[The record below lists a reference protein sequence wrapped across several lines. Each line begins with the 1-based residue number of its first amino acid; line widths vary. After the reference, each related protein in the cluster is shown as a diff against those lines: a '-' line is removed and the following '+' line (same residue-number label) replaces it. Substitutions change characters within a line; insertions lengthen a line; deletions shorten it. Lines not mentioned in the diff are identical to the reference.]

1 MGTVDGITYGDPKWR
16 SDPSAA
22 MDEAERRIALVLSD
36 RARTTLLLS
45 DLLALSEI
53 PASLARC
60 AHLRELT
67 VGGDEGPD
75 GGLYFHDEPHF
86 LIGWERLA
94 GLKELQS
101 LDISGTQIGDL
112 APLAGLRELRS
123 LNISETQIGDLAPL
137 AGLRELRSLN
147 ISGTQIGDLA
157 RLAGLKEL
165 QSLDLSE
172 TNIADFAL
180 LADLKGLQSL
190 DISRTQIRDLAPM
203 AGLKELQ
210 SFTCWG
216 MQIGELAPLAG
227 LTGLQSLSLAGGQ
240 IRDLAPLAGL
250 FRLRSLSLSGG
261 QIRDLAPLA
270 GLTGL
275 QSVSLSGRQIRDLA
289 PLAGLIRL
297 RRLDL
302 SGTQIGDLTP
312 LAGLKGLQSLNCW
325 GTQIG
330 DLSLLA
336 GLEELRSLDL
346 SETQVGD
353 LSPLAGLRELR
364 SLDISETQ
372 VSDLSP
378 LAGLRELRSLDIS
391 ETQIGDL
398 APLVDLK
405 ELQSLDCSRT
415 QISDLAPLAGLRELQ
430 SLGCSWTQI
439 GDLAPLVD
447 LKELQSLDCS
457 RTQISDLAPLA
468 GLKELQSLDCSRT
481 QVNDVSCLSSCLA
494 LRSLGLSEC
503 NLDILPFALIWSD
516 SILDIYAQ
524 GARCPGVPEE
534 ILSRTDYDSCL
545 QDLRAHLTDLG
556 TDPEPLGDVKLSVL
570 GNGRIGKTQICNR
583 LRDLPFEPDADST
596 HGVVLSTAPIPD
608 SEFVFN
614 LWDFGGQDIYH
625 GTHVLFL
632 KSRAIFLVVWTPE
645 TDNYDTVKDLASGMI
660 SRNQKLDWWLD
671 YVRRYASPQSP
682 LIVVQNQIDVT
693 PDNGEH
699 PAVVALR
706 LEGWQGF
713 CRSMG
718 YSAKNKTG
726 HPTLLDNLTQAVARF
741 NPPLIGKG
749 RKAMIAHL
757 RALRAEDE
765 RRPPS
770 ERQHRLMSLADFEA
784 ECLRAGGISNPR
796 LFLSFLNN
804 AGEVFWRE
812 GCFDN
817 NIILDQAWVLEAVY
831 TVFNRE
837 KCVAILT
844 QQEGRFSSDLLDAL
858 VWGPAGYSQDDQQ
871 LFLEFMVSAGICFA
885 VGSYGAS
892 KYVAPDYLP
901 AEDHARDMFPFDRG
915 NAHLLQFDSLP
926 PLLMRNLISRV
937 GREARDHA
945 HYWRNGVVYFDA
957 QWRSR
962 VLIEQS
968 CSRDW
973 TGEIRIV
980 AEGGDTRKAMDAA
993 VAAVLEEA
1001 RRLGAPSKEDC
1012 QINEASR
1019 MSAGPDPAKP
1029 TTFYVSYAWNDKT
1042 DPSENLEEVVD
1053 GLCAEAK
1060 ARDIHVHRDK
1070 DDIKLNGRISEF
1082 MARLARGDRIVVILS
1097 DRYLKSRACMTEL
1110 YEIWLQARAEDAAF
1124 LEKVRIF
1131 THSGTK
1137 IFTPVD
1143 RARLAKHWADL
1154 YEEEKG
1160 VLEYMGASDRVN
1172 HLALKKFAAHV
1183 GDILAVVADTLH
1195 PRTLDQLLD
1204 YCFD

>member
-16 SDPSAA
+16 IDSAAA

-36 RARTTLLLS
+36 PARTTLFLS
-45 DLLALSEI
+45 DLFALREL
-53 PASLARC
+53 PESLARC
-60 AHLRELT
+60 TYLRELR
-67 VGGDEGPD
+67 VGDAEGPD
-75 GGLYFHDEPHF
+75 GVVYDD
-86 LIGWERLA
+86 RRRRVLA
-94 GLKELQS
+94 GWGRIASLAGLQS
-101 LDISGTQIGDL
+101 LDISGSTISDLAPLDGLKELRNLNCSQTQISDLAPLADLNELQSLDCSGTQISDL
-112 APLAGLRELRS
+112 APLAGLNELQSLYCSWTQISDLAPLDGLKELRNLYCRATS
-123 LNISETQIGDLAPL
+123 ISDLAPL
-137 AGLRELRSLN
+137 AGLNELQSLDCWWTEISDLAPLADLNELQTLDCSGTQINDLAPLAGLKGLHSLN
-147 ISGTQIGDLA
+147 CWGTQIGDLA
-157 RLAGLKEL
+157 SLAGLNEL
-165 QSLDLSE
+165 QTLDCSE
-172 TNIADFAL
+172 AQISDLAP
-180 LADLKGLQSL
+180 LADLKGLHSL
-190 DISRTQIRDLAPM
+190 DCSEAQISDLA
-203 AGLKELQ
+203 
-210 SFTCWG
+210 
-216 MQIGELAPLAG
+216 
-227 LTGLQSLSLAGGQ
+227 
-240 IRDLAPLAGL
+240 
-250 FRLRSLSLSGG
+250 
-261 QIRDLAPLA
+261 
-270 GLTGL
+270 
-275 QSVSLSGRQIRDLA
+275 
-289 PLAGLIRL
+289 
-297 RRLDL
+297 
-302 SGTQIGDLTP
+302 P
-312 LAGLKGLQSLNCW
+312 LAGLKGLQSLNCS
-325 GTQIG
+325 G
-330 DLSLLA
+330 
-336 GLEELRSLDL
+336 
-346 SETQVGD
+346 
-353 LSPLAGLRELR
+353 
-364 SLDISETQ
+364 
-372 VSDLSP
+372 
-378 LAGLRELRSLDIS
+378 
-391 ETQIGDL
+391 
-398 APLVDLK
+398 
-405 ELQSLDCSRT
+405 T
-415 QISDLAPLAGLRELQ
+415 QISDLAPLAGLK
-430 SLGCSWTQI
+430 G
-439 GDLAPLVD
+439 
-447 LKELQSLDCS
+447 LQSLDCS

-468 GLKELQSLDCSRT
+468 GLKGLQSLNCSGTQISDLAPLAGLNELHSLNCSRA
-481 QVNDVSCLSSCLA
+481 QISDVSCLSSCLM
-494 LRSLGLSEC
+494 LRSLSVSEC
-503 NLDILPFALIWSD
+503 HLDILPTALIWSD
-516 SILDIYAQ
+516 SLLKVRAS
-524 GARCPGVPEE
+524 GARFPGIPDE
-534 ILSRTDYDSCL
+534 ILSQTASDSCL

-556 TDPEPLGDVKLSVL
+556 DDPDTLGDVKLSVL

-596 HGVVLSTAPIPD
+596 HGVVLSTAPIPG
-608 SEFVFN
+608 SEFAFN

-625 GTHVLFL
+625 GTHALFL

-706 LEGWQGF
+706 QEGRQGL

-749 RKAMIAHL
+749 RKAVIAHL
-757 RALRAEDE
+757 RALRAADE
-765 RRPPS
+765 RRPAA
-770 ERQHRLMSLADFEA
+770 EREHRLMSLADFEA
-784 ECLRAGGISNPR
+784 ECSRAGGISNPR
-796 LFLSFLNN
+796 LFLNFLNN

-858 VWGPAGYSQDDQQ
+858 VWGSAGYSQDDQR
-871 LFLEFMVSAGICFA
+871 LFLEFMVSAGICFE
-885 VGSYGAS
+885 VGSYRTS

-901 AEDHARDMFPFDRG
+901 AEDRARDMFPFDRG
-915 NAHLLQFDSLP
+915 NARCLRFDSLP

-945 HYWRNGVVYFDA
+945 HYWRNGAVYFDDK
-957 QWRSR
+957 WRSR

-973 TGEIRIV
+973 KGEICIV

-1012 QINEASR
+1012 RIDEDSR

-1029 TTFYVSYAWNDKT
+1029 TTYYVSYAWNDKT

-1053 GLCAEAK
+1053 GLCAEATK
-1060 ARDIHVHRDK
+1060 RGIHVHRDK

-1110 YEIWLQARAEDAAF
+1110 YEIWLQARAEDAVF

-1143 RARLAKHWADL
+1143 RARLAKYWADL
-1154 YEEEKG
+1154 YDDEKF

-1183 GDILAVVADTLH
+1183 GDILTVVADTLH

>member
-398 APLVDLK
+398 APLVD
-405 ELQSLDCSRT
+405 
-415 QISDLAPLAGLRELQ
+415 
-430 SLGCSWTQI
+430 
-439 GDLAPLVD
+439 
-447 LKELQSLDCS
+447 
-457 RTQISDLAPLA
+457 
-468 GLKELQSLDCSRT
+468 LKELQSLDCSRT